1 MVVSPSAPS
10 DSPAPAATAL
20 GPALE
25 HAEGFDAIFRVVRAA
40 VRRVLGR
47 ERVGLGLGLAD
58 LPPNLGAFWPV
69 TGNLIVMNDALLRAV
84 QAGAS
89 GADYNRFVAV
99 ILAHEY
105 LHALGYL
112 DEREVR
118 RVTAQVFAGAFGPD
132 DPVSRLAAGDLW
144 RKYPFLAQVA
154 PVPRRGLRIVSG
166 FDRDATFQYIR

>member
-1 MVVSPSAPS
+1 M
-10 DSPAPAATAL
+10 PAAL
-20 GPALE
+20 GAALE
-25 HAEGFDAIFRVVRAA
+25 GAEGFDAIFRVVRQA

-58 LPPNLGAFWPV
+58 LPPGLGAFWPV
-69 TGNLIVMNDALLRAV
+69 TGNLIVMNDAILRAV
-84 QAGAS
+84 RAETTGPE
-89 GADYNRFVAV
+89 YNRFVAV

-118 RVTAQVFAGAFGPD
+118 RVTAEVFAQAFGPE

-144 RKYPFLAQVA
+144 RRYPFLAA
-154 PVPRRGLRIVSG
+154 LPPPARRGLRIVPD